1 MNKKILGVAILAM
14 SLIGCSSAAVRGVK
28 ARAFI
33 KEEKRVDQEFRG
45 NAGYL
50 MGESK
55 PIDEES
61 RKKTRKIYVLEFTK
75 PLQNQHDVIEIEDNS
90 DVSSEIDI
98 PIRTESKKQTF
109 PKSRKID
116 IPSFDEGDW
125 SQDVSVD
132 EPVNSVPTTYI
143 EYEVEENDTL
153 QKISKKFYD
162 GYSQWTKIYEA
173 NKDLIPNPDRISPG
187 ITLRVPVE

>member
-61 RKKTRKIYVLEFTK
+61 RKKTR
-75 PLQNQHDVIEIEDNS
+75 
-90 DVSSEIDI
+90 
-98 PIRTESKKQTF
+98 
-109 PKSRKID
+109 
-116 IPSFDEGDW
+116 
-125 SQDVSVD
+125 
-132 EPVNSVPTTYI
+132 
-143 EYEVEENDTL
+143 
-153 QKISKKFYD
+153 
-162 GYSQWTKIYEA
+162 
-173 NKDLIPNPDRISPG
+173 
-187 ITLRVPVE
+187 